1 MKWGN
6 LTIFINHLMFS
17 ARRTRLLPVYWL
29 SKHRFFC
36 RRHYKIKFD
45 IDPGYNFRLL
55 LQFHSRKLNTM

>member
-29 SKHRFFC
+29 SKHRFFVE
-36 RRHYKIKFD
+36 D
-45 IDPGYNFRLL
+45 IIRLSL
-55 LQFHSRKLNTM
+55 I